1 MENHRFSLNSTDGD
15 FYQAYGEQRSQR
27 RSCSINSGDDLSSK
41 EFDSKGELLGLNQK
55 NMAVMNTFTP
65 YSLQPQELDSLT
77 KLYLGGLTIVGLFVL
92 FKCLD

>member
-15 FYQAYGEQRSQR
+15 FYQAY
-27 RSCSINSGDDLSSK
+27 
-41 EFDSKGELLGLNQK
+41 DSKKELLGLNQK
-55 NMAVMNTFTP
+55 KVAVMNTP
-65 YSLQPQELDSLT
+65 IYSVQPQELDSLT